1 MKVVVDYYGGDFAPK
16 VVMEGIK
23 LALDK
28 FDELKVIIVGK
39 KEDVNR
45 DIESHNLPKDR
56 IEVCDAPKAF
66 PMGEH
71 ASKIL
76 KEKESSIYVGNKLVK
91 DGTGDAFVS
100 AGNSGACMA
109 ASIFV
114 MGRIK
119 GIKRP
124 GIATPIPSEKG
135 TTVLIDSGA
144 NADCKAEY
152 LVDFAKMGIAYSQ
165 AYFNINKP
173 KVGLLSVG
181 EEDEKGSQFSL
192 EAFKLLKEKI
202 ENFHGN
208 VEGRDL
214 TSGKVDVIVT
224 DGFTGNIALKTLEG
238 VAKMFFSAL
247 KSSVKANFISLI
259 GGALL
264 KSSLN
269 KTFKRFDYRSY
280 GGAFLLG
287 VNGISIISHGSS
299 DKVAIY
305 NAIRMAK
312 LGIEGSLIN
321 KISNNYL

>member
-1 MKVVVDYYGGDFAPK
+1 MNIAVDYYGGDHAPK

-23 LALDK
+23 LALDEFNIK
-28 FDELKVIIVGK
+28 ITIVG
-39 KEDVNR
+39 DR
-45 DIESHNLPKDR
+45 DKIEKDIIKYSIP
-56 IEVCDAPKAF
+56 IEKIEIENAPVAF

-76 KEKESSIYVGNKLVK
+76 KEKESSIFIGNKLVK
-91 DGTGDAFVS
+91 DGKSEAFVS

-144 NADCKAEY
+144 NADCKPEY
-152 LVDFAKMGIAYSQ
+152 LLDFAKMGRAY
-165 AYFNINKP
+165 AETYFNIESP
-173 KVGLLSVG
+173 KIGLLSVG

-192 EAFKLLKEKI
+192 ESFKLLKENI
-202 ENFHGN
+202 ENFVGN
-208 VEGRDL
+208 TEGRDL
-214 TSGKVDVIVT
+214 TSGKVDVMVT
-224 DGFTGNIALKTLEG
+224 DGFTGNVALKTLEG
-238 VAKMFFSAL
+238 VAKMFFAAL
-247 KSSVKANFISLI
+247 KTSIKANPISLL
-259 GGALL
+259 GGGLL
-264 KSSLN
+264 KSSLT
-269 KTFKRFDYRSY
+269 KTFKRFDYRTY

-287 VNGISIISHGSS
+287 VKGVSIISHGSS
-299 DKVAIY
+299 DKLAIY

-312 LGIEGSLIN
+312 LGVEGNLVE
-321 KISNNYL
+321 KITNRYK